1 MDLVT
6 FPKEILNE
14 KLHFLFSVLAG
25 LQVINPQDLEYC
37 LNQKETGEKTKA
49 VINRNS
55 SKALL

>member
-6 FPKEILNE
+6 FTKEILNE
-14 KLHFLFSVLAG
+14 KLQCSVLAG

-37 LNQKETGEKTKA
+37 LNQKEAEEKTKA
-49 VINRNS
+49 VVNRNS

>member
-6 FPKEILNE
+6 FTKEILNE
-14 KLHFLFSVLAG
+14 KLHFLCSVLAG

-37 LNQKETGEKTKA
+37 LNQKETEEKTKA
-49 VINRNS
+49 AVNRNS